1 MVGIGIVGGDRQY
14 DNRVLLASAG
24 SLGNS
29 NDGVTEDTNEVDQGK
44 GCCLKAYY
52 SQEGDTWTRQV
63 CTLGGWLYG
72 MQEGG

>member
-29 NDGVTEDTNEVDQGK
+29 DDGVTEDTDEVDQGE
-44 GCCLKAYY
+44 GCWLKAYY
-52 SQEGDTWTRQV
+52 RREGDTWTRQV
-63 CTLGGWLYG
+63 CTLGGGLYG